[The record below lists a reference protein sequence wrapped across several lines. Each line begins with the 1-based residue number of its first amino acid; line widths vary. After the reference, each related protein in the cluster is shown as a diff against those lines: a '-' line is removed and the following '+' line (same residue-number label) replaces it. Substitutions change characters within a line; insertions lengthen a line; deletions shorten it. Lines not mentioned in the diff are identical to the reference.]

1 MISDQRLCLF
11 GTILII
17 ILDNTYC
24 NVTLI
29 DSSPVQY
36 TIHTKVLLRQIN
48 SQQQKSGLTLYI
60 HITYIIHCIIPFHLL
75 SHSNPGYFLQWWVF
89 HRNVPA
95 IMTPIYCIS
104 ISFGASNAYKRFCFQ
119 KEKILNGSKSSL
131 EIILFHNSIN
141 SLFPEFYNDVH
152 IFLRILN
159 FNFTLPLDIMV
170 IYKILWFH

>member
-48 SQQQKSGLTLYI
+48 SQQQKSGLTLYSTTA
-60 HITYIIHCIIPFHLL
+60 HILLTASFLFISYPIQIQGIFSNDGFFIEMCQLLWPPFIVYL
-75 SHSNPGYFLQWWVF
+75 SHLEPQTLTKD
-89 HRNVPA
+89 PA
-95 IMTPIYCIS
+95 
-104 ISFGASNAYKRFCFQ
+104 FKR
-119 KEKILNGSKSSL
+119 KRSWMDPKVL
-131 EIILFHNSIN
+131 
-141 SLFPEFYNDVH
+141 
-152 IFLRILN
+152 
-159 FNFTLPLDIMV
+159 
-170 IYKILWFH
+170 